1 MNESPFDNQRMRPG
15 LLVNSN
21 TVGAQRA
28 EPISPV
34 EQSMHRLSVEVDNL
48 HSELRGLY
56 DRLTPY
62 LADTPP
68 SIEKNPPLSAVV
80 GNSPAILRIT
90 ELSNRIAIMASEL
103 VSIKQRLEA

>member
-1 MNESPFDNQRMRPG
+1 MNESPFNNQRMHPG
-15 LLVNSN
+15 QLVNSN
-21 TVGAQRA
+21 TVGAQQA
-28 EPISPV
+28 EHNSPL
-34 EQSMHRLSVEVDNL
+34 EQATHRLTVEVDNL

-56 DRLTPY
+56 DRLGPY
-62 LADTPP
+62 LADIPP

-103 VSIKQRLEA
+103 VHFKTRLEA